1 MELSNASLETK
12 DANLVVTEELVI
24 MQSAMIDLLN
34 GKYEV
39 NGIKVL

>member
-12 DANLVVTEELVI
+12 EANLVVNEELVI
-24 MQSAMIDLLN
+24 MQSAMIYLLN